1 MPAPSPAEALLV
13 ESGAMG
19 ATAINGKKGPVIYL
33 AIAAA
38 YAEAALNSAFER
50 RYHCACREAVIAL
63 FYTMIPLFIV
73 DPTTLPITLSPTLA
87 AAGPKWVGTRLQ
99 ESLMWAREARAIPRK
114 PSRRPQRESVNQ
126 GDRSL

>member
-1 MPAPSPAEALLV
+1 MDLHC
-13 ESGAMG
+13 
-19 ATAINGKKGPVIYL
+19 VIYL

-50 RYHCACREAVIAL
+50 RYHWACREAVIAL
-63 FYTMIPLFIV
+63 LYTMIPLFIV

-99 ESLMWAREARAIPRK
+99 ESLMWAREPRAIPRK
-114 PSRRPQRESVNQ
+114 PSRRPQRESVNE